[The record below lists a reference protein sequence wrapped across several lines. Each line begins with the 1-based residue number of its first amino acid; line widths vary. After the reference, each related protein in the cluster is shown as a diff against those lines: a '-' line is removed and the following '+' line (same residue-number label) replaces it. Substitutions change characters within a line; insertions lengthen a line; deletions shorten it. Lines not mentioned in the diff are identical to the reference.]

1 MKLYE
6 VLGVAFDASADEI
19 KAAYRRLAIQRHPD
33 RGGTAEAMAE
43 LNEAYEVL
51 KDPERRQHYNE
62 TSQTHLV
69 PPLDKEAMD
78 VILYFFNA
86 MLQDHRS
93 EDINNIDGMRR
104 IIVAEMDEKR
114 KALATGLK
122 ELQFLDRRSK
132 RIRARDGRTN
142 YLAAAI
148 AQRRDQVESLRADGG
163 ARLAR
168 LERALELLDDFTD
181 DFVEGGWAPGVGG
194 LCDRPDRSVVI
205 GLPNMDVWRDS

>member
-6 VLGVAFDASADEI
+6 VLGVAFDASTAEI

-33 RGGTAEAMAE
+33 RGGSAEAMAE

-78 VILYFFNA
+78 VILYFFNQ
-86 MLQDHRS
+86 MLQDERS
-93 EDINNIDGMRR
+93 ETINNIEGIRR
-104 IIVAEMDEKR
+104 IITAEIEEK
-114 KALATGLK
+114 
-122 ELQFLDRRSK
+122 LQALDRGQQELDFLARRAK
-132 RIRARDGRTN
+132 RIKVRGGKIN

-148 AQRRDQVESLRADGG
+148 AQRRDQVESLRRDDADRV
-163 ARLAR
+163 ARLKHAFT
-168 LERALELLDDFTD
+168 LLDDFSD
-181 DFVEGGWAPGVGG
+181 SYQESAWGMGLGG
-194 LCDRPDRSVVI
+194 LRDRPNENVTI
-205 GLPNMDVWRDS
+205 GLPDPGHWRDS